1 MKERVKALSFQ
12 KLLKVLKMSIE
23 IPKDLVRESSYF
35 FIEDKIVGSEIYKK
49 ALEFANADGEVHCKP
64 EHFVKAGL
72 PVNMLS
78 KIGYRPANL
87 LNFQPRDYY
96 DFWGISLLNVGFIY
110 RYDFIKKNGFPIIT
124 SECLVKLVKTLKGR
138 KVLDVG
144 SGSCVLGEKLKS
156 EGIDLTTID
165 CRDYTKLIEED
176 CGGYFFDSGISPDI
190 VGKVEKI
197 DISPYNAFLISWP
210 DIQGSTSTSVLRRL
224 KRGDMM
230 IVVGEDV
237 GGCTASNR
245 FFKKIEDMVVKKK
258 VFYDIEKSMY
268 LSEEAYNF
276 FGIHDRFFVYVRC

>member
-1 MKERVKALSFQ
+1 
-12 KLLKVLKMSIE
+12 MSIV
-23 IPKDLVRESSYF
+23 IPKDLVRESSCF
-35 FIEDKIVGSEIYKK
+35 FFDEDNDMCPEIHEK
-49 ALEFANADGEVHCKP
+49 ALEFANNDGEPQCKP
-64 EHFVKAGL
+64 EHYVKAGL
-72 PVNMLS
+72 PINMLS

-96 DFWGISLLNVGFIY
+96 DLWGVSLRNVGFIY
-110 RYDFIKKNGFPIIT
+110 RYDYVKKNGFPIIT
-124 SECLVKLVKTLKGR
+124 SECLIELVEILKDR

-165 CRDYTKLIEED
+165 YRDYTKLKEED
-176 CGGYFFDSGISPDI
+176 CNGYFFNSGISPDI
-190 VGKVEKI
+190 VDKVEKI
-197 DISPYNAFLISWP
+197 DITPYNTFLISWP
-210 DIQGSTSTSVLRRL
+210 DIQGSVSTSVLRRL

-245 FFKKIEDMVVKKK
+245 FFKKIEDMTAKKK

-268 LSEEAYNF
+268 LSKEAYNF
-276 FGIHDRFFVYVRC
+276 YGIHDSFFVYVRR